1 MNDFSDYLKTAGV
14 AASVLGL
21 AWAVLKDKIASD
33 LAPKLGLYF
42 CTRDSSDS
50 YREGHQKDH
59 RLLESQVSTV
69 AEHKAQQVVNPLLTR
84 VDAVEKQFAELN
96 LRVEESRKEN
106 REDFARLFDRLDEM
120 TVSITRISTKQ
131 GG

>member
-14 AASVLGL
+14 AAGVIGV
-21 AWAVLKDKIASD
+21 AWAVLKDKIAAD

-50 YREGHQKDH
+50 YREGHLKDH

-69 AEHKAQQVVNPLLTR
+69 AEHKAQQVVGPLTAR
-84 VDAVEKQFAELN
+84 VDTVEKQFSELN
-96 LRVEESRKEN
+96 LRVEESRREN
-106 REDFARLFDRLDEM
+106 REDFARLFERLDEM
-120 TVSITRISTKQ
+120 TISITRISTKQ